1 MILLFQQFTG
11 DQVLEWNGLPLT
23 GLSNEEVQRLVSAS
37 SNAEEVELVIRRDF
51 NLFDVRY
58 DYNAYNQCQTA
69 STETDYYTNNNNN
82 NRGQMQQVTT
92 GTVDGQYYQSL

>member
-1 MILLFQQFTG
+1 M
-11 DQVLEWNGLPLT
+11 EWNGLPLT

-58 DYNAYNQCQTA
+58 DYNSYNQCQQVGP
-69 STETDYYTNNNNN
+69 SETDYYANNN

-92 GTVDGQYYQSL
+92 GTLDGQYYQSP